1 MTTSVRELV
10 QIAVTGV
17 VQGVGFRPFVYGLAQ
32 RWGIT
37 GWVLN
42 HSGGVTIEAEG
53 PPDVLDA
60 FIAALR
66 REAPPLA
73 RIDSLEVLV
82 CPVAGHTRF
91 EIRPSQGR
99 PGQHLPVPPDV
110 ATCAECLREV
120 LDPADR
126 RFRHPFAS
134 CVNCGPR
141 YTIISALPYDR
152 ARTSMAPFPLCPACQ
167 RECADPTDRRFHAQP
182 NACPACG
189 PRLSLVAGAA
199 QPHLALP
206 PEDGRDALARAA
218 QMLAEGA
225 VLAIKGLGGFH
236 LACDATNPEAV
247 ATLRRRKARPH
258 KPLAVMM
265 PDLATVRQHCL
276 VNAAEAQ
283 LLAGPEAPI
292 VLLPWQSGSTVT
304 EEVAPG
310 QRFLG
315 VMLPTTPLYHVLAR
329 DVGRPLV
336 MTSGNLAEEPL
347 AAENGEAL
355 ERLAPLADALLLH
368 DRRIQAR
375 CDDSVWFVPDVAGE
389 PVPQP
394 IRRARG
400 YAPLPVPLPFEVP
413 PTLACGAEIKNTFCL
428 ARGTQAFLSQH
439 IGDLDGLATLEHWE
453 RTLAHYRALFG
464 IAPDYVAVDLH
475 PDAVASRL
483 GRDIAARRREVA
495 ARGRKVAA
503 QEGLP
508 VVEVQHHH
516 AHLAACLAD
525 NGWRPE
531 DGPVIGVCLDG
542 AGYGTDGHIWGGEW
556 LVGDYGGA
564 VRRGRLEY
572 LPLAGGDAATRHP
585 WRTAAGYLQA
595 LLGEAPEWLVPAGA
609 PAGAL
614 AALRQQVARGV
625 NAPLTSSMGRLFDAV
640 AALMGV
646 RSSVTYEAQAAI
658 ELEMLAIGARGEGGA
673 GYPVPLDRTEEG
685 WVARLGPLFRAL
697 LGDIARGEDPGAIAR
712 RFHLSVVRLTADLCR
727 RIAGETGLDVVALSG
742 GCFQNR
748 LLLGE
753 TVTALRGQELRV
765 LLHHQVPAND
775 GGLSLGQAVIAQQ
788 MIGRG

>member
-1 MTTSVRELV
+1 MTTFVRELV

-60 FIAALR
+60 FIDALR

-73 RIDSLEVLV
+73 RIDSLEVHAA
-82 CPVAGHTRF
+82 PPAGHARF
-91 EIRPSQGR
+91 EIRPSEGR
-99 PGQHLPVPPDV
+99 PGQALPVPPDV

-152 ARTSMAPFPLCPACQ
+152 ARTSMATFPLCPACQ
-167 RECADPTDRRFHAQP
+167 RECADAADRRFHAQP

-199 QPHLALP
+199 QPLLALP

-236 LACDATNPEAV
+236 LACDATNAEAV

-265 PDLATVRQHCL
+265 TDLATVRQHCL

-292 VLLPWQSGSTVT
+292 VLLPWRSGSTVT

-336 MTSGNLAEEPL
+336 MTSGNLSEEPL
-347 AAENGEAL
+347 AAENDEAL
-355 ERLAPLADALLLH
+355 ECLAPLADALLLH

-400 YAPLPVPLPFEVP
+400 YAPLPVLLPFEVP

-428 ARGTQAFLSQH
+428 ARGNQAFLSQH
-439 IGDLDGLATLEHWE
+439 IGDLESLATLEHWE
-453 RTLAHYRALFG
+453 RTLARYRALFG
-464 IAPDYVAVDLH
+464 IAPGCVAVDLH
-475 PDAVASRL
+475 PDAVASL
-483 GRDIAARRREVA
+483 L
-495 ARGRKVAA
+495 GRKVAA
-503 QEGLP
+503 HEGLP

-525 NGWRPE
+525 NAWRPE

-542 AGYGTDGHIWGGEW
+542 AGYGADGHIWGGEW
-556 LVGDYGGA
+556 LVGDYAGTA
-564 VRRGRLEY
+564 RRGHLEY
-572 LPLAGGDAATRHP
+572 LPLPGADAATRHP

-595 LLGEAPEWLVPAGA
+595 LFGEVPEWLVPPDAS
-609 PAGAL
+609 AGAL
-614 AALRQQVARGV
+614 AALRQQVGRGV

-640 AALMGV
+640 AALVGV
-646 RSSVTYEAQAAI
+646 RASVTYEAQAAV
-658 ELEMLAIGARGEGGA
+658 ELEMLAIGARRDGSTA
-673 GYPVPLDRTEEG
+673 GYPVPLDHTEEG

-697 LGDIARGEDPGAIAR
+697 LGDVARSEHPAAIAR
-712 RFHLSVVRLTADLCR
+712 RFHASVVRLTADLCR
-727 RIAGETGLDVVALSG
+727 RIADETGLGVVALSG

-753 TVTALRGQELRV
+753 TVTALRGQGLRV

-775 GGLSLGQAVIAQQ
+775 GGLSLGQAAIAQQ
-788 MIGRG
+788 MMGRG

>member
-1 MTTSVRELV
+1 M
-10 QIAVTGV
+10 
-17 VQGVGFRPFVYGLAQ
+17 
-32 RWGIT
+32 
-37 GWVLN
+37 
-42 HSGGVTIEAEG
+42 
-53 PPDVLDA
+53 
-60 FIAALR
+60 
-66 REAPPLA
+66 
-73 RIDSLEVLV
+73 
-82 CPVAGHTRF
+82 
-91 EIRPSQGR
+91 
-99 PGQHLPVPPDV
+99 PPDV

-152 ARTSMAPFPLCPACQ
+152 ARTSMATFPLCPACQ
-167 RECADPTDRRFHAQP
+167 RECADAADRRFHAQP

-199 QPHLALP
+199 QPLLALP
-206 PEDGRDALARAA
+206 PEDSRDALARAA

-225 VLAIKGLGGFH
+225 VLAIKGLGVPPG
-236 LACDATNPEAV
+236 
-247 ATLRRRKARPH
+247 LRRHQRRGGGDPAAPQGTPTQAPGRDDDRPGH
-258 KPLAVMM
+258 GAAALP
-265 PDLATVRQHCL
+265 RQRRGG
-276 VNAAEAQ
+276 AAPGR
-283 LLAGPEAPI
+283 AGGTDRPAP
-292 VLLPWQSGSTVT
+292 WRSGSTVT

-336 MTSGNLAEEPL
+336 MTSGNLSEEPL
-347 AAENGEAL
+347 AAENDEAL

-400 YAPLPVPLPFEVP
+400 YAPLPVLLPFEVP

-428 ARGTQAFLSQH
+428 ARGNQAFLSQH
-439 IGDLDGLATLEHWE
+439 IGDLESLATLEHWE
-453 RTLAHYRALFG
+453 RTLARYRALFG
-464 IAPDYVAVDLH
+464 IAPGCVAIDLH
-475 PDAVASRL
+475 PDAVASL
-483 GRDIAARRREVA
+483 L
-495 ARGRKVAA
+495 GRKVAA
-503 QEGLP
+503 HEGLP

-525 NGWRPE
+525 NAWRPE

-542 AGYGTDGHIWGGEW
+542 AGYGADGHIWGGEW
-556 LVGDYGGA
+556 LVGDYAGA
-564 VRRGRLEY
+564 ARRGHLEY
-572 LPLAGGDAATRHP
+572 LPLPGADAATRHP

-595 LLGEAPEWLVPAGA
+595 LFGEVPEWLVPPDA

-614 AALRQQVARGV
+614 AALRQQVGRGV

-640 AALMGV
+640 AALVGV
-646 RSSVTYEAQAAI
+646 RTSVTYEAQAAV
-658 ELEMLAIGARGEGGA
+658 ELEMLAIGARRDGSSA
-673 GYPVPLDRTEEG
+673 GYPVPLDHTEEG

-712 RFHLSVVRLTADLCR
+712 RFHASVVRLTADLCR
-727 RIAGETGLDVVALSG
+727 RIADETGLGVVALSG
-742 GCFQNR
+742 DASRIASSWARPSPRCAAR
-748 LLLGE
+748 SCACCSTIRCRPT
-753 TVTALRGQELRV
+753 TVG
-765 LLHHQVPAND
+765 
-775 GGLSLGQAVIAQQ
+775 
-788 MIGRG
+788 